1 MNKLNKTF
9 KINPLYESDGY
20 KVGHPM
26 MIAEGT
32 DYEYWTWIPRN
43 LKYMPQG
50 IDKIMSSHQ
59 QMVWRYIHS
68 NFQELFFDQPIDAAH
83 QFTRDMSKYLMI
95 PYNFQGFA
103 QLHELGYL
111 PVRIKALPEGVFT
124 NKNIPHMTGINTVK
138 GYAWLGLFLE
148 TMVSKL
154 AWQGPTSATIGS
166 KFKRNAVEW
175 VKKTDENNLW
185 LTDFMCHDFHSR
197 GGNPFTSI
205 AVGLGHAMSN
215 KGSDTL
221 NVIPASR
228 YYYDFPED
236 EVPIFSVNAS
246 EHSVTCTGIFKYER
260 QLKSGKLN
268 HEIEWY
274 YSFKD
279 LPSSGSVENPDYLAI
294 AECLN
299 LRDWLKK
306 FPTGILSVVSDT
318 MDLWKVI
325 THILPRLKPEILGR
339 DGKLVTRPDCYSEDT
354 LILTPDGWKEFGQ
367 LTSDSLVAQ
376 VNDDGSYS
384 FIKPLKI
391 VNEEYNGPMFHYKDF
406 HGKMDLFVTPN
417 HRMIYRQFDN
427 WKVDY
432 ADKFKTNNHTKSFIR
447 SASATNKNKKLS
459 FIERLNIAFQADGSY
474 VTGVKSSIR
483 FSFSKTRKI
492 ERLENLLQENN
503 IEYTTYNLGDG
514 KTEFNIKVDKDKVSK
529 NFNWVNIDD
538 LCSNWCREFI
548 EELSHWDSC
557 VRSKGRIKFDTTNES
572 VIKII
577 EFVALSAGYGCLL
590 SEYEDDRSEIFSKM
604 FTANILLD
612 NRIGSQAIQI
622 EKTNYIGNVVCVTV
636 PTGKIVVKRNRCT
649 MVCGNSGNPEDIICG
664 LDYQEVDD
672 KGEYDGD
679 FKLVKF
685 EGKFYQPE
693 WVAYNSDDGEWVFN
707 KLKTQ
712 PSESEQKGVIELL
725 DDVFGSTVNEQ
736 GYKILDPHIG
746 AIYGDSIN
754 LERQVAIY
762 SRLFG
767 KGYAATNI
775 VIGVGSFSYVMLT
788 RDSAGYAAKGA
799 WFECEGEGYNIY
811 KDPITDDGTKKSL
824 KGFQQVFKDS
834 NGEFQVKGEC
844 SKEEEQCGLLQIIYE
859 DGKFFNQTTL
869 DEIRER
875 VNSVV

>member
-26 MIAEGT
+26 MIADGT

-43 LKYMPQG
+43 FKYMPQG
-50 IDKIMSSHQ
+50 IDKIISSHE

-68 NFQELFFDQPIDAAH
+68 NFQELFFYQPVEVAH

-95 PYNFQGFA
+95 PYDFQGFA

-124 NKNIPHMTGINTVK
+124 DKNIPHMTGINTVK

-148 TMVSKL
+148 TLVSKL
-154 AWQGPTSATIGS
+154 AWQGPTTATIGA
-166 KFKRNAVEW
+166 KFKQNAIEW
-175 VKKTDENNLW
+175 VKKTDVNNLW

-236 EVPIFSVNAS
+236 EVPVFSVNAS

-279 LPSSGSVENPDYLAI
+279 LPSGGSVENPDYLAI

-325 THILPRLKPEILGR
+325 THILPRLKSEILAR
-339 DGKLVTRPDCYSEDT
+339 DGKLVIRPDS
-354 LILTPDGWKEFGQ
+354 GQ
-367 LTSDSLVAQ
+367 
-376 VNDDGSYS
+376 
-384 FIKPLKI
+384 P
-391 VNEEYNGPMFHYKDF
+391 
-406 HGKMDLFVTPN
+406 
-417 HRMIYRQFDN
+417 
-427 WKVDY
+427 VDI
-432 ADKFKTNNHTKSFIR
+432 T
-447 SASATNKNKKLS
+447 
-459 FIERLNIAFQADGSY
+459 
-474 VTGVKSSIR
+474 
-483 FSFSKTRKI
+483 
-492 ERLENLLQENN
+492 
-503 IEYTTYNLGDG
+503 
-514 KTEFNIKVDKDKVSK
+514 
-529 NFNWVNIDD
+529 
-538 LCSNWCREFI
+538 
-548 EELSHWDSC
+548 
-557 VRSKGRIKFDTTNES
+557 
-572 VIKII
+572 
-577 EFVALSAGYGCLL
+577 
-590 SEYEDDRSEIFSKM
+590 
-604 FTANILLD
+604 
-612 NRIGSQAIQI
+612 
-622 EKTNYIGNVVCVTV
+622 
-636 PTGKIVVKRNRCT
+636 
-649 MVCGNSGNPEDIICG
+649 CG
-664 LDYQEVDD
+664 LDYQEIDAREDYDVDH
-672 KGEYDGD
+672 E
-679 FKLVKF
+679 LVKY
-685 EGKFYQPE
+685 EDEFYKPE
-693 WVAYNSDDGEWVFN
+693 WISYNSDDGEWIFN
-707 KLKTQ
+707 KLEKQ

-725 DDVFGSTVNEQ
+725 WDIFGGSINEQ
-736 GYKILDPHIG
+736 GFKVLDSHIG

-762 SRLFG
+762 DRLFG
-767 KGYAATNI
+767 KRYASTNI
-775 VIGVGSFSYVMLT
+775 ILGIGSFTYVMLT
-788 RDSAGYAAKGA
+788 RDSVGYAAKGA
-799 WFECEGEGYNIY
+799 WFECEGEGYDIY

-824 KGFQQVFKDS
+824 KGLQQVYKDEL
-834 NGEFQVKGEC
+834 GEYKVKGEC
-844 SKEEEQCGLLQIIYE
+844 STEEEQGGLLQIIYE
-859 DGKFFNQTTL
+859 DGKFYNQTTL
-869 DEIRER
+869 TEIRER
-875 VNSVV
+875 INSVI

>member
-26 MIAEGT
+26 MIADGT
-32 DYEYWTWIPRN
+32 DFEYWTWIPRN

-68 NFQELFFDQPIDAAH
+68 NFQELFFDQPVEVAH
-83 QFTRDMSKYLMI
+83 QFTSDMSKYLMI
-95 PYNFQGFA
+95 PYDFQGFA

-124 NKNIPHMTGINTVK
+124 DKNIPHMTGINTVK

-148 TMVSKL
+148 TLVSKL
-154 AWQGPTSATIGS
+154 AWQGPTTATIGS

-175 VKKTDENNLW
+175 VKKTDVNNLW

-228 YYYDFPED
+228 YYYDFPEN
-236 EVPIFSVNAS
+236 EVPVFSVNAS

-279 LPSSGSVENPDYLAI
+279 LPSSGYVEAPDYLAI

-325 THILPRLKPEILGR
+325 THILPRLKPEILVR
-339 DGKLVTRPDCYSEDT
+339 DGKLVIRPDSGH
-354 LILTPDGWKEFGQ
+354 P
-367 LTSDSLVAQ
+367 
-376 VNDDGSYS
+376 
-384 FIKPLKI
+384 
-391 VNEEYNGPMFHYKDF
+391 
-406 HGKMDLFVTPN
+406 
-417 HRMIYRQFDN
+417 
-427 WKVDY
+427 VDI
-432 ADKFKTNNHTKSFIR
+432 T
-447 SASATNKNKKLS
+447 
-459 FIERLNIAFQADGSY
+459 
-474 VTGVKSSIR
+474 
-483 FSFSKTRKI
+483 
-492 ERLENLLQENN
+492 
-503 IEYTTYNLGDG
+503 
-514 KTEFNIKVDKDKVSK
+514 
-529 NFNWVNIDD
+529 
-538 LCSNWCREFI
+538 
-548 EELSHWDSC
+548 
-557 VRSKGRIKFDTTNES
+557 
-572 VIKII
+572 
-577 EFVALSAGYGCLL
+577 
-590 SEYEDDRSEIFSKM
+590 
-604 FTANILLD
+604 
-612 NRIGSQAIQI
+612 
-622 EKTNYIGNVVCVTV
+622 
-636 PTGKIVVKRNRCT
+636 
-649 MVCGNSGNPEDIICG
+649 CG
-664 LDYQEVDD
+664 LDYHEIDEREDYDD
-672 KGEYDGD
+672 NYE
-679 FKLVKF
+679 LVKY
-685 EGKFYQPE
+685 EDEFYQPE
-693 WVAYNSDDGEWVFN
+693 WVSYNNGDGEWIFN
-707 KLKTQ
+707 KLEKQ
-712 PSESEQKGVIELL
+712 PSESERKGVIELL
-725 DDVFGSTVNEQ
+725 WDIFGGSINDQ
-736 GYKILDPHIG
+736 GFKVLDSHIG

-762 SRLFG
+762 DRLFG
-767 KGYAATNI
+767 KGYASTNI
-775 VIGVGSFSYVMLT
+775 ILGIGSFTYVMLT

-799 WFECEGEGYNIY
+799 WFECEGEGYDIY

-824 KGFQQVFKDS
+824 KGLQMVWNNNPNCQGNQLLYDGHDDIK
-834 NGEFQVKGEC
+834 VKGEC
-844 SKEEEQCGLLQIIYE
+844 TLEEEQSGLLQIIYE

-869 DEIRER
+869 TEIRER
-875 VNSVV
+875 INSVI